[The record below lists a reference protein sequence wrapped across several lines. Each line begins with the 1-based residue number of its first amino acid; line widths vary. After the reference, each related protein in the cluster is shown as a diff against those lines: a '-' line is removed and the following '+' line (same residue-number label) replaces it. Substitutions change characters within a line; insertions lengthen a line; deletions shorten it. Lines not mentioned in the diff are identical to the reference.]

1 MDLSGKATT
10 SWPSCTVK
18 PVASPKE
25 PDDSGTLSSR
35 NLRAYAIT
43 LSPRTLLYVGPFSAP
58 SVSGMTSVPYKA
70 S

>member
-1 MDLSGKATT
+1 M
-10 SWPSCTVK
+10 K